1 MDHCLQGS
9 NRVYKIAL
17 HITDGREIMPD
28 YRVKISEKTDDDIE
42 HHHYF
47 ITAKDEEEA
56 KKFAMTFMEH
66 FIDDDNDPEI
76 IENGYTFYNKAVIVR
91 LESIKVTTKEQFKEF
106 LLKLHTI
113 NMT

>member
-1 MDHCLQGS
+1 
-9 NRVYKIAL
+9 
-17 HITDGREIMPD
+17 MPD
-28 YRVKISEKTDDDIE
+28 YRIKISEAQDDDVE
-42 HHHYF
+42 NHHYLV
-47 ITAKDEEEA
+47 TAKDETEA
-56 KKFAMTFMEH
+56 RKFAMKFMAN

-91 LESIKVTTKEQFKEF
+91 LESIKETTKEQFKEF